1 MGKSGKNKRGGRKS
15 GFVNG
20 SDLVGLTLK
29 QQIDGRGGNQKKK
42 ISSSSNSSSNVGRSI
57 LKTKHLEKLALWA
70 GGHVSIPSFGALFG
84 QRLGSCYES
93 MGTPID
99 SSLFLCQRCKSILQP
114 GSTCTVRIVKNGS
127 KKRKRRKNEVFLHK
141 TRLNLKR
148 GTSKNHMKEILLA
161 RLKQV
166 ESDEKQLNLVKTKA
180 DKGKVDMN
188 VEAIVC
194 PGNVAG
200 FKGNV
205 VDQICS
211 RSVKAIGSNIK
222 KSEAKVAE
230 MDYVVCKDVA
240 SENNLATPLNRAPM
254 LFLDAKR
261 RKRNRSNDKQV
272 STISNSKPGNVEK
285 VSGSLTKRRKKSWS
299 TLKELAEANV
309 QKNDIANLIIPFR
322 F

>member
-1 MGKSGKNKRGGRKS
+1 MGKSGKNKGGGRKS
-15 GFVNG
+15 WFVNG
-20 SDLVGLTLK
+20 SDLFGLTLK

-42 ISSSSNSSSNVGRSI
+42 ISKELKYSNVGRSI

-70 GGHVSIPSFGALFG
+70 GGHVSIPSFGDLFG
-84 QRLGSCYES
+84 QRLASCYES

-99 SSLFLCQRCKSILQP
+99 SSLFLCQRCESILQP

-127 KKRKRRKNEVFLHK
+127 KKKKQRKNESVPPRNKVVYTCNFCSH
-141 TRLNLKR
+141 RNLKR
-148 GTSKNHMKEILLA
+148 GTLKNHMKEILLA

-180 DKGKVDMN
+180 DEGNVDMN

-200 FKGNV
+200 FNGNV

-211 RSVKAIGSNIK
+211 RSVKAIGSYKELSKTAQELVPIVE
-222 KSEAKVAE
+222 SEAKVAE

-240 SENNLATPLNRAPM
+240 SENNPATPLNRAPM

-272 STISNSKPGNVEK
+272 STISNSKPGNEEK
-285 VSGSLTKRRKKSWS
+285 FQEV
-299 TLKELAEANV
+299 
-309 QKNDIANLIIPFR
+309 
-322 F
+322 